1 MAVAGLANGSFS
13 SAFQSRLGF
22 DAWLK
27 PSTHDQILRP
37 AGSGVRRLTVICPS
51 FMLDRL
57 ETIEEIGMRG
67 KEAFL
72 EAGGSEFTLIPCLND
87 QPAWVG
93 ALGRM
98 TCDLC
103 HP

>member
-1 MAVAGLANGSFS
+1 
-13 SAFQSRLGF
+13 
-22 DAWLK
+22 
-27 PSTHDQILRP
+27 
-37 AGSGVRRLTVICPS
+37 
-51 FMLDRL
+51 MLDRL
-57 ETIEEIGMRG
+57 ETIEDIGMRG
-67 KEAFL
+67 NEAFL